1 MCCFFG
7 GGGEEGQLKW
17 EKSSGFAQQVG
28 SRVKFLL
35 VDFLQKHPIE
45 TH

>member
-1 MCCFFG
+1 MRKI
-7 GGGEEGQLKW
+7 QR
-17 EKSSGFAQQVG
+17 FAQQVG
-28 SRVKFLL
+28 SHVKFLL